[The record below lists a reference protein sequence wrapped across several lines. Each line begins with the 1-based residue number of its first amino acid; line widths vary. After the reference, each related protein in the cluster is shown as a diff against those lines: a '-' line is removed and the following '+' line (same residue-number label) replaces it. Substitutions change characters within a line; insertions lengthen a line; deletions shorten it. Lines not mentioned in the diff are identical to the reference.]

1 MINNYNPIIR
11 ISIKIII
18 LVVLLICIFNG
29 AKISD
34 FIYHLN
40 VVEGYSEFDSIRL
53 YISIQII
60 LSVLSIFNIGLI
72 LVDYCIFLKSS

>member
-11 ISIKIII
+11 ISIKVII
-18 LVVLLICIFNG
+18 LVVLLICIFNA
-29 AKISD
+29 AKISE

-40 VVEGYSEFDSIRL
+40 VVEGYSEFDSMRL

-60 LSVLSIFNIGLI
+60 LSVLSIFNIGLV
-72 LVDYCIFLKSS
+72 LVDYCIFFKSS